1 MLGFETKGLLT
12 GEKTAW
18 CTATRAGWLRSKLGL
33 HLMSAQCSASIR
45 LHIVVGIDPAQDRR
59 PRRGLA
65 AEVSDGRKRAARFVS
80 QGFHEAWL

>member
-1 MLGFETKGLLT
+1 MLVSRPRDFLT

-18 CTATRAGWLRSKLGL
+18 CTATRVGWLRSNLGL
-33 HLMSAQCSASIR
+33 RLMSAQYSASIR

-59 PRRGLA
+59 PRWGLA

-80 QGFHEAWL
+80 QGFHAAWL